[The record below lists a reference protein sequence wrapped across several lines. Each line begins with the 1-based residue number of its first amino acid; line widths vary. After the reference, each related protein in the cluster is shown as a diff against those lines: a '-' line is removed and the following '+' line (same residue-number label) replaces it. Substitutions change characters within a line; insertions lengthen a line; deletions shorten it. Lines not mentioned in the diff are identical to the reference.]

1 MNQVLTHLPTS
12 LLLAETTNVE
22 LSDTDRYNSW
32 KLSAFYIAMEQV
44 SAHHVAIQ
52 NYSNESL
59 ILQNRTWVLS
69 RNRIKFLRSPTAG
82 ETVSILTWAKGLRQK
97 ILYVR
102 DYEFR
107 DASDNVIALAS
118 SAWLVVD
125 LVSRRFLPPAI
136 SQVEMPLLDRES
148 ISEELGRIAHPANLR
163 EVYQIR
169 ATYSNIDFLNHVNNA
184 RYLDW
189 VMDAF
194 PMDFHARYAPDWLQI
209 NYSNEVRPEEVIS
222 IQVAEPM
229 DNQPNWIIIGE
240 KTGLREKAFEVEMNW
255 RKR

>member
-69 RNRIKFLRSPTAG
+69 RNRIKFLRWSTAG